1 MPCSWFGRFNIVKTG
16 ILLKLISVEL
26 LSKLQQTF
34 FTETNKLILK
44 FIRKCKWARI
54 ARAIFKKNKVV
65 GLTTPNFKTHFKP
78 TEIKTML

>member
-16 ILLKLISVEL
+16 ILLKLISVEF

-34 FTETNKLILK
+34 FIETNKLILK
-44 FIRKCKWARI
+44 FIWKCKWARI
-54 ARAIFKKNKVV
+54 DRAIFKKNKVV
-65 GLTTPNFKTHFKP
+65 GLTTSNFKTHFKP